1 MKANDSL
8 YQELRNSY
16 IAGYKEFK
24 TRSRDY
30 KEFYEKMAIFE
41 QTLIEKDAI
50 GENERIALEEWQ
62 QIGEAEFQLDWLNK
76 FKEQYVTK

>member
-1 MKANDSL
+1 
-8 YQELRNSY
+8 
-16 IAGYKEFK
+16 
-24 TRSRDY
+24 
-30 KEFYEKMAIFE
+30 MALFE

-62 QIGEAEFQLDWLNK
+62 QIGEAEFQLVWLDK